1 MFNWHLVSKR
11 FGSQIYSALTLKS
24 LYFSTFLFSVFF
36 NMISNYSSR
45 CYFFILMVQKSKR
58 THLSETVISK
68 QNLFSIVSDAR
79 LVQDNRFISTV
90 SIGPCQGV
98 KILYLMRSKKIAWK
112 ATPTIFPILNMLYWW
127 NFFEYFM
134 FRNNRQPYR
143 FRWIVL
149 R

>member
-1 MFNWHLVSKR
+1 MAGGHAWLEEACVAGGVHGWGWLAGGGHAWLGRGGGGVATPVRLASGRYASYWN
-11 FGSQIYSALTLKS
+11 AD
-24 LYFSTFLFSVFF
+24 FLG
-36 NMISNYSSR
+36 

-98 KILYLMRSKKIAWK
+98 KILYLMRSKKIA
-112 ATPTIFPILNMLYWW
+112 
-127 NFFEYFM
+127 
-134 FRNNRQPYR
+134 
-143 FRWIVL
+143 
-149 R
+149 